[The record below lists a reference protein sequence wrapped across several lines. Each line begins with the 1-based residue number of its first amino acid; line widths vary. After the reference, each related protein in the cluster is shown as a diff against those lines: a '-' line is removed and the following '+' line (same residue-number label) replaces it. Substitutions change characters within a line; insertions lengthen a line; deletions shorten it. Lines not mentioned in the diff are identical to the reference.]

1 MCIFFRITSHPLAE
15 SAGEP
20 ALAAE
25 TVLLG
30 NLGDG
35 ISAIGQKMEALL
47 DPVVGKILGDGFSG
61 HLFEEAAHRLT
72 GQMDVLCQALK
83 GNGFLVMSMQIIQ
96 EKLKPSEVFLVCG
109 KIGAKIPVLMG

>member
-61 HLFEEAAHRLT
+61 HLFEEAAHRFA
-72 GQMDVLCQALK
+72 GQMDSFCQSLK
-83 GNGFLVMSMQIIQ
+83 RDGFLIMLMEIVQQ
-96 EKLKPSEVFLVCG
+96 NTKPSEVFLVCG